1 MNKGWLVS
9 FATLAFAAAM
19 SGFAPVASAASYIYE
34 LRGTSSN
41 NIWRVD
47 PAAPSETLVVTAYP
61 GGNAATIAQCP
72 SGYLYYVV
80 NATNG
85 AVYRWD
91 PATPASAPTLLGTLG
106 AGVPGALRL
115 ACNSAGTL
123 YYMPDSGPLYTL
135 NPATGAATS
144 TGATVTG
151 TGSGGDM
158 AFSATGT
165 LYILNSS
172 RQLYTASTAGGAA
185 SAQGTLTGIA
195 SNSAT
200 LGLAFDSAGNL
211 YAQSQNPAGLYRL
224 TGTAATLVVGLNN
237 SDTGATGDLASVIL
251 AASNVDVAKSF
262 SPTVIGVNGASILTV
277 TLSNANTTALRG
289 AAFTDNFPSGLVV
302 SASPTLVNTCGGTA
316 TAAAGGTSL
325 ALSGGSIP
333 AAGSCSIS
341 VSVTSSSAGAYLNT
355 LAARAVSTA
364 LAYNDSAATA
374 TLTVRLPMTLS
385 KSSAP
390 FSDPVNA
397 TTNPKRIPGAFV
409 DYTIAAANPAGG
421 AIDGNTVIIT
431 DKIPVQTELFVGNVG
446 ASGPV
451 AFTDGLP
458 SSGLTY
464 TFGTLASGADDVE
477 FSADGGATWAYAPT
491 ANANGV
497 DPAVTDIRIRPK
509 GSFNSATSF
518 QLRFR
523 VRVK

>member
-1 MNKGWLVS
+1 MNKGRFES
-9 FATLAFAAAM
+9 FAALALVAALSA
-19 SGFAPVASAASYIYE
+19 FASAAKAAIYIYE

-47 PAAPSETLVVTAYP
+47 PTVPSETLVVTAYP

-106 AGVPGALRL
+106 AAVPGALRL

-123 YYMPDSGPLYTL
+123 YYMPDSGPLYTI
-135 NPATGAATS
+135 NPVSGAATS
-144 TGATVTG
+144 TGATITG

-158 AFSATGT
+158 AFSAADT

-185 SAQGTLTGIA
+185 GAQGTLSGIA
-195 SNSAT
+195 NNSAT

-224 TGTAATLVVGLNN
+224 TGTVASLVVSLNN
-237 SDTGATGDLASVIL
+237 SNTSATGDLASVIL
-251 AASNVDVAKSF
+251 AAPSVGVAKSF
-262 SPTVIGVNGASILTV
+262 SPTVIGVNGTSTLTV
-277 TLSNANTTALRG
+277 TLSNANAAALRG

-302 SASPTLVNTCGGTA
+302 SASPALVNTCGGTA
-316 TAAAGGTSL
+316 TAAAGATSL
-325 ALSGGSIP
+325 GLSGGSIP
-333 AAGSCSIS
+333 AAGACSVS
-341 VSVTSSSAGAYLNT
+341 VSVTSSSAGTYLNS
-355 LAARAVSTA
+355 LAARSVTTA
-364 LAYNDSAATA
+364 LAYNDSAAAA
-374 TLTVRLPMTLS
+374 TLTVRLPMTVS

-390 FSDPVNA
+390 YSDPVNG
-397 TTNPKRIPGAFV
+397 TTNPKRIPGALI
-409 DYTIAAANPAGG
+409 DYTISAANPAGG

-431 DKIPVQTELFVGNVG
+431 DSIPEQTELFVGTVG

-464 TFGTLASGADDVE
+464 TFGTLSSATDDVD
-477 FSADGGATWAYAPT
+477 FSSDGGVSWIYSPT

-497 DPAVTDIRIRPK
+497 DPAVTSIRIRPK
-509 GSFNSATSF
+509 GSCNPAASF
-518 QLRFR
+518 RVRFR